1 MNERS
6 FGTPRRRV
14 AARRRPRETRAAIL
28 QASFQLFLHQG
39 YHGTSMRQIAGRARL
54 APAAIYY
61 HFRNKEAIFLTLLG
75 ERMPQRALLPALAAA
90 EGDSVE
96 AIVRDALARMA
107 PAVADQYDNMR
118 LLLIELLE
126 FQGRHARH
134 LADEFLPPVL
144 TFVNRLQLAP
154 GGLRPLD
161 PTIVARAFLGLLMS
175 YAITVTF
182 FPKIRAFAPRPND
195 LRDLGSIFLS
205 GVLVAPADPPQK
217 EGHPSGDH
225 PARHHQR

>member
-1 MNERS
+1 
-6 FGTPRRRV
+6 
-14 AARRRPRETRAAIL
+14 
-28 QASFQLFLHQG
+28 
-39 YHGTSMRQIAGRARL
+39 
-54 APAAIYY
+54 
-61 HFRNKEAIFLTLLG
+61 
-75 ERMPQRALLPALAAA
+75 
-90 EGDSVE
+90 
-96 AIVRDALARMA
+96 MA